1 MKKDKEYIIAFKG
14 LKDGKHQFNYVID
27 KDFFLLFDEPLY
39 TDGDI
44 NVDIEMNKG
53 MQMLVFDFDIKG
65 TILSVCDVCLE
76 PVNVPVNCQS
86 KLYVKF
92 GEQYDEPAEDVTVIP
107 HQECEFDLKHILYD
121 LIVTSLPI
129 RHIHEVDKN
138 GKSGCNPEMLKK
150 LEEYKIEEP
159 NVDQDSID
167 PRWEELKKLIDK
179 N

>member
-1 MKKDKEYIIAFKG
+1 MKKDKEYIITFKG

-27 KDFFLLFDEPLY
+27 KDFFSLFDEPLY
-39 TDGDI
+39 NDGDI
-44 NVDIEMNKG
+44 KVNISMNKG

-65 TILSVCDVCLE
+65 TVLSVCDICLE
-76 PVNVPVNCQS
+76 PINVSVNYQS

-92 GEQYDEPAEDVTVIP
+92 GEQYDETAEDIIVIP
-107 HQECEFDLKHILYD
+107 HEEYEFDLKHILYD

-129 RHIHEVDKN
+129 RHLHKVNKN

-150 LEEYKIEEP
+150 LEEYKTEES
-159 NVDQDSID
+159 NVDQNSMD

>member
-1 MKKDKEYIIAFKG
+1 MKKEKEYIIAFTG
-14 LKDGKHQFNYVID
+14 LKDGMHQFSYVID

-39 TDGDI
+39 THSDI
-44 NVDIEMNKG
+44 KVDISMNKG
-53 MQMLVFDFDIKG
+53 MQMLVFDFDIEG
-65 TILSVCDVCLE
+65 TILSVCDNCLE
-76 PVNVPVNCQS
+76 PVNVSVECQS

-92 GEQYDEPAEDVTVIP
+92 GDLYDEPSEDVIIIP
-107 HQECEFDLKHILYD
+107 HEEYEFNIKHILYD

-129 RHIHEVDKN
+129 RHLHKVNKK

-150 LEEYKIEEP
+150 LEEYKTEEP
-159 NVDQDSID
+159 NVGQNFMD